1 MCSTLTSPCNP
12 GLAEN
17 LRFSTSRTGVSKTEE
32 NKVYRQTLQAW
43 FTWLNHDTKASGG
56 QPALHTVGLPR
67 VPTFPQP
74 FAPSQ
79 AAQHFGLKNNS
90 HSRRQKHHQSWAKTT
105 SLPTKKTLLQKRLQL
120 FSQGGGKQRREKK
133 QIKGTWKNTESI
145 QKSLTSSQIWTT
157 LQNQATS

>member
-12 GLAEN
+12 GLVEN

-32 NKVYRQTLQAW
+32 NKVYRKTLQAW

-79 AAQHFGLKNNS
+79 AAQQFGLKN
-90 HSRRQKHHQSWAKTT
+90 
-105 SLPTKKTLLQKRLQL
+105 KRVTPEDKSIIIPGQRPQV
-120 FSQGGGKQRREKK
+120 FPQRRLFCRRDYSSFHKVGESREERKK
-133 QIKGTWKNTESI
+133 RIKGTWKNTESI
-145 QKSLTSSQIWTT
+145 QKSLISSQI
-157 LQNQATS
+157 